1 MRWLVVDN
9 HDSYTHN
16 LVQLLA
22 VASGTDPVVVSD
34 DDVAPGE
41 LDLEGFAG
49 VVVSPGPGHPAN
61 PRDFALSADVLARAQ
76 VPVLG
81 VCLGMQGIALA
92 AGAVV
97 DAAPQPRH
105 GFVDRVRHT
114 GGSVLAG
121 LPQGFDATRYHSFR
135 VAEPLPD
142 VLEPLAWGQDGVL
155 MALRHRDRPQVGVQF
170 HPESVASPAGAL
182 VVENFVRWCRRFGHP
197 QRYRLHSRR
206 VPGVVDAEAVVA
218 GVLGGDDV
226 FWLDSA
232 SRGAGSGRFSF
243 LGPLTGAVETS
254 VAGVSARLAGVGVD
268 GAQDLPFE
276 FAGGLVGWAGY
287 EAKDECGFPVPHD
300 GSRDPGTPANR
311 WVFVDRFLALDH
323 DEDAT
328 WVCALSEGDGDRE
341 PPWIGETLAALD
353 GLAPLGEPA
362 SAPDLPVV
370 LDTAPERYHDDVVRA
385 QEQLRAGE
393 SYEVCLTTRARVPA
407 DPLPGAGF
415 AAYRR
420 LRRANPAPYAAYL
433 RTGGVE
439 VVGSSPERFLR
450 VTQDGSVETRP
461 IKGTA
466 PVDTDPAAL
475 QADPKTRAEN
485 LMVVDLLRNDLG
497 RVCVPGSVTVPHLM
511 ATETLATVHQLVT
524 TVRGRL
530 RPDVSAVDCLRACFP
545 PGSMTGA
552 PKLRTTEIIDALEQR
567 PRGIYSGTLG
577 WFSLTG
583 AADLAVVIRTAVRVG
598 EEWHVG
604 AGGAVVLDSDPDA
617 EVAEVL
623 LKLRAPLAA
632 LTTRRLSGA
641 P

>member
-41 LDLEGFAG
+41 LDLAGFAG

-97 DAAPQPRH
+97 DAAPRPRH
-105 GFVDRVRHT
+105 GFVDHVRHT

-121 LPQGFDATRYHSFR
+121 LPDGFAATRYHSFR

-155 MALRHRDRPQVGVQF
+155 MAVRHRERPQVGVQF
-170 HPESVASPAGAL
+170 HPESVASSSGAL
-182 VVENFVRWCRRFGHP
+182 IVENFVRWCRRWGHP
-197 QRYRLHSRR
+197 QRYRLHRHR
-206 VPGVVDAEAVVA
+206 VPGVVDAEAVLTQ
-218 GVLGGDDV
+218 VLTGEDV

-243 LGPLTGAVETS
+243 LGPLTGPAETS
-254 VAGVSARLAGVGVD
+254 LAAVSACLDGVGVD
-268 GAQDLPFE
+268 GAHDVPFG
-276 FAGGLVGWAGY
+276 FAGGFVGWAGY
-287 EAKDECGFPVPHD
+287 EAKDECGFPVAGD
-300 GSRDPGTPANR
+300 GSRDAGTPAAR
-311 WVFVDRFLALDH
+311 WVFVDRFLVLDH

-328 WVCALSEGDGDRE
+328 WVCALSDGQDE
-341 PPWIGETLAALD
+341 PAWTGRTLAALD
-353 GLAPLGEPA
+353 ALEPVGEPA
-362 SAPDLPVV
+362 PAPDLPVV
-370 LDTAPERYHDDVVRA
+370 LDTAPDRYRDDVVAA

-393 SYEVCLTTRARVPA
+393 SYEVCLTTRARVPVEGT
-407 DPLPGAGF
+407 PGAGV

-439 VVGSSPERFLR
+439 VVGSSPERFLH
-450 VTQDGSVETRP
+450 VGQDGAVETRP

-466 PVDTDPAAL
+466 PLDTDPAAL

-497 RVCVPGSVTVPHLM
+497 RVCVPGTVTVPHLM
-511 ATETLATVHQLVT
+511 VTETLATVHQLVT

-530 RPDVSAVDCLRACFP
+530 RPDVSAVECLRACFP

-552 PKLRTTEIIDALEQR
+552 PKLRTTEIIDALERR

-598 EEWHVG
+598 QEWHVG

-632 LTTRRLSGA
+632 LTTRVVG
-641 P
+641 